1 MPTLTFPET
10 KEVKKVFQSEVAL
23 DFAAALPCPMMDD
36 ADGDERVA
44 LEYARTIWSDAK
56 PIAQF
61 EDRFFRYCGAVAES
75 ATETKTSSGA
85 PAAIWF
91 ASAKEPPDFTGATGT
106 PALWENALRRAV
118 VSIV

>member
-1 MPTLTFPET
+1 LTFPET
-10 KEVKKVFQSEVAL
+10 RDVKKVFQSELAF
-23 DFAAALPCPMMDD
+23 DFTAAFPCAMMGAAEDD
-36 ADGDERVA
+36 DRVA

-75 ATETKTSSGA
+75 ATEMKTSSGA

-106 PALWENALRRAV
+106 PVLWENAFRRAAA
-118 VSIV
+118 SMA